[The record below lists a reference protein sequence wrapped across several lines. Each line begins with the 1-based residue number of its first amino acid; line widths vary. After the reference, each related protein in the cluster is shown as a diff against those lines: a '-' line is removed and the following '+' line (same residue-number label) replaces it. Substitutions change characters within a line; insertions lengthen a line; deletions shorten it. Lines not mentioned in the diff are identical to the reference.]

1 MRYGPG
7 HKEEARSRILNA
19 AGRGFRRLGFG
30 GIGVDGLAKEAGV
43 TSGAFYGHFPSKAEA
58 FKAAAVA
65 GLVQLR
71 EGDRRPAR
79 QGRRGRGWRKFV
91 DFYMSVR
98 RTCDLSESCALQSL
112 TPEVARADHGTR
124 AAYEAELLKVVEA
137 VAQGLPNGS
146 LPARRKTAWAILA
159 DAVRRRLARALRG
172 RSQDRGPDS
181 GGYQERGHGL
191 DQQRLGWRGTIACA
205 RRGSIADAP
214 LDVLL
219 GSS

>member
-7 HKEEARSRILNA
+7 HKDEARSRILNA

-71 EGDRRPAR
+71 EAIEDLRAR
-79 QGRRGRGWRKFV
+79 EGEDWLATFV

-112 TPEVARADHGTR
+112 TPEVARADHDTR
-124 AAYEAELLKVVEA
+124 AAYEAELLEVAEA

-146 LPARRKTAWAILA
+146 LPARRKAAWAILA
-159 DAVRRRLARALRG
+159 MLSGGVSLARSAADPKTGAQIAAGIKSAVMAL
-172 RSQDRGPDS
+172 
-181 GGYQERGHGL
+181 
-191 DQQRLGWRGTIACA
+191 TI
-205 RRGSIADAP
+205 
-214 LDVLL
+214 
-219 GSS
+219 

>member
-7 HKEEARSRILNA
+7 HKDEARTKILNA

-58 FKAAAVA
+58 FKAAAVT

-71 EGDRRPAR
+71 EAIEDLRTREGER
-79 QGRRGRGWRKFV
+79 WLSTFV

-98 RTCDLSESCALQSL
+98 RTCDLAESCALQSL
-112 TPEVARADHGTR
+112 TPEVARADRGTKT
-124 AAYEAELLKVVEA
+124 AYEAELLKVAEA
-137 VAQGLPNGS
+137 VAGGLPNGS

-159 DAVRRRLARALRG
+159 MLSGAV
-172 RSQDRGPDS
+172 
-181 GGYQERGHGL
+181 
-191 DQQRLGWRGTIACA
+191 
-205 RRGSIADAP
+205 SIARSAADPKTGAQIAAGVKGA
-214 LDVLL
+214 VLIL
-219 GSS
+219 AGSP

>member
-7 HKEEARSRILNA
+7 HKDEARSRILNA

-30 GIGVDGLAKEAGV
+30 GIGVDGLAKDAGV

-71 EGDRRPAR
+71 EAIEDLRAR
-79 QGRRGRGWRKFV
+79 EGEGWLATFV

-124 AAYEAELLKVVEA
+124 TAYEAELLKVAEA
-137 VAQGLPNGS
+137 VAQGLPKGP

-159 DAVRRRLARALRG
+159 MLSGGVSLARSAADPKTGAQIAAGIKSSVMALTG
-172 RSQDRGPDS
+172 S
-181 GGYQERGHGL
+181 G
-191 DQQRLGWRGTIACA
+191 
-205 RRGSIADAP
+205 
-214 LDVLL
+214 
-219 GSS
+219 

>member
-7 HKEEARSRILNA
+7 HKDEARSRILNA

-71 EGDRRPAR
+71 EAIEDLRAREGDDWLAT
-79 QGRRGRGWRKFV
+79 FV

-124 AAYEAELLKVVEA
+124 TAYEVELLKVAEA
-137 VAQGLPNGS
+137 VAEGLPNGP

-159 DAVRRRLARALRG
+159 MLSGGVSLARSA
-172 RSQDRGPDS
+172 
-181 GGYQERGHGL
+181 
-191 DQQRLGWRGTIACA
+191 
-205 RRGSIADAP
+205 ADARTGAQIAAGVKSAVMA
-214 LDVLL
+214 LAN
-219 GSS
+219 